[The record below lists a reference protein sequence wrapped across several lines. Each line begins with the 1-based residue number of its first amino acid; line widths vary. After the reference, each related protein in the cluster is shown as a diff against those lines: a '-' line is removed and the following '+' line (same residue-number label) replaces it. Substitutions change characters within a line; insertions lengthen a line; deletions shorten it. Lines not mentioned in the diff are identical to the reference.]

1 MIPANSANFFFFK
14 NIFPSCFFYLLSINI
29 NEVSQWKIC
38 SVGDGKEGKEE
49 TDCWHLPDAVFG
61 SKPQI
66 KNVLSNCPRSPN
78 LHPQTHHLMQKYI
91 DIKTR
96 SYSQC
101 LLFESRSASS
111 LFHCPLS
118 LSLLLNAVIV
128 FLSYQRFLPTNQKRR
143 VRARPGFTCVA
154 NAY

>member
-1 MIPANSANFFFFK
+1 MEDVFRGRREGGK
-14 NIFPSCFFYLLSINI
+14 RGDWLLAP
-29 NEVSQWKIC
+29 
-38 SVGDGKEGKEE
+38 
-49 TDCWHLPDAVFG
+49 LPDAVFG

-78 LHPQTHHLMQKYI
+78 LRPQTHHRMQKYI
-91 DIKTR
+91 DIKTK

-118 LSLLLNAVIV
+118 LSLLLNAVMV
-128 FLSYQRFLPTNQKRR
+128 FLSYHRFCLQIRR
-143 VRARPGFTCVA
+143 DEWGQGRALLVLAMLIDACCNMNYLFDFALFCKWWIEIA
-154 NAY
+154 DIFIL